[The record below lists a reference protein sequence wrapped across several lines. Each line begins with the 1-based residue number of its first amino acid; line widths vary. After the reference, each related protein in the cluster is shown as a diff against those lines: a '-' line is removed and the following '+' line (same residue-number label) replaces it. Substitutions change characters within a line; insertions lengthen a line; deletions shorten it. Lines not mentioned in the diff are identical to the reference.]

1 MDIVI
6 DRHHGAPLTEE
17 EIITHMHEEGL
28 TPHGWGNAPGERTAG
43 MSTATRRCCTASAAR
58 SSSTQ
63 IRATLISDPKTGW
76 CCHHTRVTQP
86 PSAQRA
92 CAALKHPAR
101 VRPLLDKRAR
111 RGMSEH
117 SPSRAL
123 MNKSACCTNPGRGS
137 SAGTSRAVL
146 EQVPHIWGSNRPAHP
161 LCDKLKYSDRVPK
174 VEPAVSLLD
183 RRHRE
188 NPSDNRAPTRLIG
201 RVQS

>member
-111 RGMSEH
+111 SGMSEH

-123 MNKSACCTNPGRGS
+123 MNKSLSGWGEAPLYIQTGR
-137 SAGTSRAVL
+137 L
-146 EQVPHIWGSNRPAHP
+146 H
-161 LCDKLKYSDRVPK
+161 
-174 VEPAVSLLD
+174 VEPTVSLLD